1 MRGQKQKYP
10 VVLNETEVEQLTDVL
25 QRGEHSRRERQR
37 AQMLLWS
44 VEGKTDLEIAALS
57 RVTPLTVALTRE
69 RWMKEK
75 RIADA
80 PKPGRH
86 KKLDGK
92 QAAFVVALA
101 CSEAPEGRES
111 WTLQLL
117 ADKLVELKVVDEPV
131 SYETVRATLK
141 KTTLSPGKRNSGASR
156 R

>member
-1 MRGQKQKYP
+1 MVGQKQKYP
-10 VVLNETEVEQLTDVL
+10 VGLSEQEIEQLTDVL
-25 QRGEHSRRERQR
+25 KRGDHTRRERQR

-44 VEGKTDLEIAALS
+44 AAGKQDIEIAALAG
-57 RVTPLTVALTRE
+57 VNVLTVAHARE
-69 RWMKEK
+69 RWSKEK

-101 CSEAPEGRES
+101 CSAAPEGRVS

-117 ADKLVELKVVDEPV
+117 ADKLVELQIVDEPV
-131 SYETVRATLK
+131 SYETIRATLK
-141 KTTLSPGKRNSGASR
+141 KTNLSLGRKSNGVSR

>member
-1 MRGQKQKYP
+1 VRGQKQKYP
-10 VVLNETEVEQLTDVL
+10 VVLNEQEVEQLRDVL
-25 QRGEHSRRERQR
+25 ERGEHTRREHQR

-44 VEGKTDLEIAALS
+44 AEGKTDLEIAALS

-69 RWMKEK
+69 RWTKEK

-92 QAAFVVALA
+92 QEAFVVALA
-101 CSEAPEGRES
+101 CSDAPEGRES

-117 ADKLVELKVVDEPV
+117 ADKLVELQIVDEPV

-141 KTTLSPGKRNSGASR
+141 KTSLSLGKKSSGASR
-156 R
+156 Q

>member
-10 VVLNETEVEQLTDVL
+10 VVLSEQEVEQLRKVL
-25 QRGEHSRRERQR
+25 KRGEHKRRERQR

-44 VEGKTDLEIAALS
+44 AAGKTDLDIAALAS
-57 RVTPLTVALTRE
+57 VTPLTVATTRE
-69 RWMKEK
+69 RWAKEK
-75 RIADA
+75 RLADA

-86 KKLDGK
+86 KKLNGK
-92 QAAFVVALA
+92 QEAFLVALA
-101 CSEAPEGRES
+101 CSDAPQGRES

-117 ADKLVELKVVDEPV
+117 ADKLVELQVVEETV

-141 KTTLSPGKRNSGASR
+141 KTNLSPGKKSSGAFR

>member
-10 VVLNETEVEQLTDVL
+10 VALSEAEVEQLTQVVK
-25 QRGEHSRRERQR
+25 RGKHSRREIQR

-44 VEGKTDLEIAALS
+44 AEGKTDVEIAALVS
-57 RVTPLTVALTRE
+57 VNPLTVATARE
-69 RWMKEK
+69 RWTREK

-92 QAAFVVALA
+92 QEAFVVALA
-101 CSEAPEGRES
+101 CSDAPAGREN

-131 SYETVRATLK
+131 SYETIRATLK
-141 KTTLSPGKRNSGASR
+141 KTNLSLGKKSSGVFR
-156 R
+156 Q

>member
-10 VVLNETEVEQLTDVL
+10 VVLSEAEVEQLREVVK
-25 QRGEHSRRERQR
+25 RGQHRRREIQR

-44 VEGKTDLEIAALS
+44 GEGKTDLEIASLMS
-57 RVTPLTVALTRE
+57 VNPLTVATTRE
-69 RWMKEK
+69 RWAREK

-86 KKLDGK
+86 KKLDAK
-92 QAAFVVALA
+92 QEAFVVALA
-101 CSEAPEGRES
+101 CSDAPEGRES

-117 ADKLVELKVVDEPV
+117 ADKLVELQVVDEPV

-141 KTTLSPGKRNSGASR
+141 KTNLSLGKKSSGAFR
-156 R
+156 W

>member
-1 MRGQKQKYP
+1 MSAEEKSQLESVVKRGK
-10 VVLNETEVEQLTDVL
+10 
-25 QRGEHSRRERQR
+25 HSRREIQR

-44 VEGKTDLEIAALS
+44 AAGKTDLEIASLLN
-57 RVTPLTVALTRE
+57 VTPLTVATSRE
-69 RWMKEK
+69 RWTKEK

-92 QAAFVVALA
+92 QEAFLVALA
-101 CSEAPEGRES
+101 CSDAPEGRAS

-117 ADKLVELKVVDEPV
+117 ADKLVELKVIEEPI
-131 SYETVRATLK
+131 SYETVRETLK
-141 KTTLSPGKRNSGASR
+141 KTNLNPGKKSSGASR